1 MNLRYQETFCII
13 FLLCTSIT
21 LGEDFDFVSEAN
33 DDVEP
38 ISAEPLNVDS
48 QAKINNPKAGFGS
61 LPTTSTIQLSLILR
75 SKSWKHVQT
84 SLKQRTI
91 SKLAEYFLVPEDSFI
106 VEDVNSH
113 DRHTM
118 LENALKYEKKPPL
131 AGKSLGL
138 IGFPIEHGEKMSRSA
153 WQKVRNINK
162 QLAEI
167 RDITGMDFGWWII
180 WKSGPTEEWS
190 ADGQKNLARQ
200 KREVEL
206 DDDYTYDYDDDD
218 VADDDEGETTEVPHA
233 RRHHHGSS
241 EYSTKSVH
249 SSPTH
254 ATTNK
259 HTNNDGHD
267 GSEKHHHH
275 HHQQHQQQQHH
286 THHTNDG
293 KVVMEHGGGRG
304 GTSEHRKSP
313 VMVSVTS
320 PATTQTSPKRK
331 HTHGL
336 YDQVKERS
344 AKKQAA
350 AAAAAAHTHN
360 HQPPEQSAN
369 PATEA
374 TQAGGGSFAT
384 PPDLRESV
392 SQLESTISKTIANN
406 EQLKKDE
413 ETLLA
418 RKSKHKRIDIER
430 IVETELL
437 LPEIERLQDEVFRD
451 DYVIED
457 VVRGSKF
464 YDAST
469 EPQLDGVG
477 KFVPLEPQVDAG
489 KQLTSTSAASVNRAT
504 VRVTTVKP
512 VAAVTV
518 RDVTTA
524 SPITTTSKSVP
535 ALTTTTTEGTTQEAF
550 LTSTVPRRQPNEAA
564 QSYLTTKLPHP
575 AITPV
580 VSSIDADEDA
590 PSRSDT
596 TTTAIGTTTVA
607 PVPARKPP
615 GPTVTSSIF
624 PRNEEQPVTKSS
636 PTMAIA
642 TTPVFTGT
650 KMVATDS
657 VDLPTLPVTTIT
669 ASTTTTT
676 TTITEG
682 TTNSVA
688 SSASATN
695 TRSTNIVA
703 SVPLVKSDD
712 EATTRKT
719 AVVDVTVKTLTTPTA
734 TTVAPIEYPPPST
747 TTASS
752 PAITSTLA
760 SLPSVEM
767 DVDED
772 SFEAQHQYVDEVD
785 AKSSTFVSPELPPS
799 TTTGSSFAGEDVG
812 SRFVAYTITTISNV
826 PLTTAR
832 QQQDAN
838 RYEPHNRRPFG
849 RKMDEEYN
857 SEDEEE
863 HEEEEDIEED
873 EEDYFTQG
881 PTTTQRSVSTVTK
894 PTLGNA
900 EAEKE
905 IEYENYDDEYDD
917 EEEEGVVE
925 ITTISAQS
933 VPRAS
938 VTTTTTEQTAP
949 SSTEPSTTP
958 TTVALTTTT
967 TSTTTTTTT
976 TTTEA
981 PTTTPSTTTTTTTT
995 TETPMTTSTMLT
1007 TELDE
1012 PTNLPP
1018 TIRNR
1023 IPKQAIPAGK
1033 VFRYPVSLETFYDN
1047 EDGNN
1052 LRLELLDAR
1061 DQPLKPNSWIQF
1073 NEDTKE
1079 IYGLPLEKDVSRW
1092 SYKLRATDSGNLTV
1106 TEKVDLQVQQH
1117 KSHRS
1122 LNHEISLA
1130 LRLNRKFA
1138 SNVDWHIETARG
1150 IAVVLGDVTP
1160 SNIIVRD
1167 IRNSIQDPS
1176 LATFVYTNET
1186 LPKDRCP
1193 EEKLDEL
1200 VALLTEQALNDALN
1214 PDITVKSVQGQQIA
1228 QCTKPTIPKAKPTQS
1243 ISRNFAPQTRNQV
1256 DQVNAT
1262 VGHLLVF
1269 KVPADTFYDPEDGS
1283 DLKMK
1288 LLTTERHALD
1298 SYHWLQFD
1306 SKNQEFYG
1314 VPRNTDIGRKEY
1326 LLMAEDREGLT
1337 ATDALVVVVNS
1348 HHKRDYSVLFE
1359 LTLDITQEQFITAQV
1374 QRRFIERLAQVFGD
1388 ASTHYIKVHTIR
1400 PIHHTGQVQVSFF
1413 NTTLNRQQPR
1423 CPQEEIEALRNILLH
1438 QDSTIRA
1445 KVREILGQEFSL
1457 QNVSLVPLD
1466 NCHGFDTPHHATS
1479 EPEKAAP
1486 KPISKD
1492 DYLLTF
1498 VLPSVIIMVMLLIA
1512 AIIACILYK
1521 RRLTG
1526 KMELEYI
1533 NFKPIASSS
1542 SNPQGTDEE
1551 RKSFRSKGI
1560 PVIFQDELDEKPEIG
1575 NKSPVILKDEK
1586 PPLLPP
1592 SYSSTNNDGENED
1605 VDEYVPPQ
1613 PVIVGGRESRGKSP
1627 VTPSYRRPPPYVSP

>member
-21 LGEDFDFVSEAN
+21 LAEDFDFVPEQS

-38 ISAEPLNVDS
+38 IAAEPTKVDS
-48 QAKINNPKAGFGS
+48 QPKFSKAGVRC
-61 LPTTSTIQLSLILR
+61 LPTESTIQLSLILR
-75 SKSWKHVQT
+75 AKSWKHVQT

-91 SKLAEYFLVPEDSFI
+91 SKLAEYFLVPEESII
-106 VEDVNSH
+106 VRDATSNDLHKMVEK
-113 DRHTM
+113 
-118 LENALKYEKKPPL
+118 ALQHGKKPSRTV
-131 AGKSLGL
+131 GKSLGW
-138 IGFPIEHGEKMSRSA
+138 IGFPVGCGEKMSSSA
-153 WQKVRNINK
+153 KETVRNVNT
-162 QLAEI
+162 QLAEL
-167 RDITGMDFGWWII
+167 RDLTGMDFGWWII
-180 WKSGPTEEWS
+180 WKEQTGGAVAS
-190 ADGQKNLARQ
+190 DKRI
-200 KREVEL
+200 KREMDP
-206 DDDYTYDYDDDD
+206 DDDYYDYDDDE
-218 VADDDEGETTEVPHA
+218 AAEDDDEGETTEVPHA
-233 RRHHHGSS
+233 HRHHHGSS
-241 EYSTKSVH
+241 EQYSTKGEHH

-254 ATTNK
+254 PTNK
-259 HTNNDGHD
+259 HTTNNPDHTV
-267 GSEKHHHH
+267 ETH
-275 HHQQHQQQQHH
+275 HHQQHHHQQQHR
-286 THHTNDG
+286 HHASAE
-293 KVVMEHGGGRG
+293 KQAEPWPRG
-304 GTSEHRKSP
+304 GAATGEHRKSP
-313 VMVSVTS
+313 VMVSVTAPS
-320 PATTQTSPKRK
+320 ITAATTQPSQPKRK
-331 HTHGL
+331 HNHGL

-350 AAAAAAHTHN
+350 ALLAHTH
-360 HQPPEQSAN
+360 QSDRAFQ
-369 PATEA
+369 PATESSHMA
-374 TQAGGGSFAT
+374 DHPFT

-418 RKSKHKRIDIER
+418 RKAKHKRIDIER

-457 VVRGSKF
+457 VVRGPKF
-464 YDAST
+464 YDFST
-469 EPQLDGVG
+469 QPQLDR
-477 KFVPLEPQVDAG
+477 FVPLEPEPEKRQPA
-489 KQLTSTSAASVNRAT
+489 TSPTTTLPASVNRSP
-504 VRVTTVKP
+504 TTVKP
-512 VAAVTV
+512 QYVTV
-518 RDVTTA
+518 EKTTT
-524 SPITTTSKSVP
+524 PPMPTTSKQVP
-535 ALTTTTTEGTTQEAF
+535 ATTPNSKPRTSPTQAVST
-550 LTSTVPRRQPNEAA
+550 LTVPRRHTDE
-564 QSYLTTKLPHP
+564 SLFTTKLPHP

-596 TTTAIGTTTVA
+596 TTTIGTINPTA
-607 PVPARKPP
+607 QSRLVP
-615 GPTVTSSIF
+615 PTKLD
-624 PRNEEQPVTKSS
+624 P
-636 PTMAIA
+636 
-642 TTPVFTGT
+642 
-650 KMVATDS
+650 
-657 VDLPTLPVTTIT
+657 
-669 ASTTTTT
+669 STTTTT
-676 TTITEG
+676 TTLSSTPARSAAKTTTMTTITATATSARAKTIPTELIELQTSPATMPV
-682 TTNSVA
+682 TTTTTTTASTTSTTVSEEPTNPTATTTTTTTPA

-695 TRSTNIVA
+695 TRSTNLFA
-703 SVPLVKSDD
+703 SVPLVK
-712 EATTRKT
+712 
-719 AVVDVTVKTLTTPTA
+719 PT
-734 TTVAPIEYPPPST
+734 S
-747 TTASS
+747 
-752 PAITSTLA
+752 
-760 SLPSVEM
+760 
-767 DVDED
+767 
-772 SFEAQHQYVDEVD
+772 
-785 AKSSTFVSPELPPS
+785 
-799 TTTGSSFAGEDVG
+799 
-812 SRFVAYTITTISNV
+812 
-826 PLTTAR
+826 
-832 QQQDAN
+832 
-838 RYEPHNRRPFG
+838 
-849 RKMDEEYN
+849 
-857 SEDEEE
+857 
-863 HEEEEDIEED
+863 
-873 EEDYFTQG
+873 
-881 PTTTQRSVSTVTK
+881 TQRSVSTFTTPK
-894 PTLGNA
+894 QDN
-900 EAEKE
+900 EEEDKE
-905 IEYENYDDEYDD
+905 LEYENYDDEYDD
-917 EEEEGVVE
+917 EEEGAIEL
-925 ITTISAQS
+925 TTQPD
-933 VPRAS
+933 PRVLS
-938 VTTTTTEQTAP
+938 STTTTERPMP
-949 SSTEPSTTP
+949 SSTESSTTP
-958 TTVALTTTT
+958 TTVTMPTTTPSTTTTTTTEAPTTTTTTT

-976 TTTEA
+976 TTTTEA
-981 PTTTPSTTTTTTTT
+981 ST
-995 TETPMTTSTMLT
+995 TTSTMLT

-1018 TIRNR
+1018 IIRNR

-1033 VFRYPVSLETFYDN
+1033 VFRYQVPLETFHDN

-1052 LRLELLDAR
+1052 LSLELLDAR
-1061 DQPLKPNSWIQF
+1061 DQPLKPSSWIQF

-1092 SYKLRATDSGNLTV
+1092 PYKLRATDSGNLTV
-1106 TEKVDLQVQQH
+1106 TEKVDIQVQQH

-1150 IAVVLGDVTP
+1150 ISVVLGDVTL

-1200 VALLTEQALNDALN
+1200 VALLTEEALNDALN

-1228 QCTKPTIPKAKPTQS
+1228 QCTKVTPPKVKPTQS
-1243 ISRNFAPQTRNQV
+1243 IQRNYAPQTRNQV

-1269 KVPADTFYDPEDGS
+1269 KVPVDTFYDPEDGNE
-1283 DLKMK
+1283 LKMK
-1288 LLTTERHALD
+1288 LLTTDRNTLD
-1298 SYHWLQFD
+1298 PNHWLQFD

-1314 VPRNTDIGRKEY
+1314 VPRTNDIGRKEY

-1337 ATDALVVVVNS
+1337 ATDALVVVVNP

-1359 LTLDITQEQFITAQV
+1359 LTLDISHEQFNTAQV

-1388 ASTHYIKVHTIR
+1388 ASTHYIKIHHIR

-1413 NTTLNRQQPR
+1413 NTTLSRQHQR
-1423 CPQEEIEALRNILLH
+1423 CPQEEIETLRNILLH

-1498 VLPSVIIMVMLLIA
+1498 VLPSVIIIVMLLIA

-1533 NFKPIASSS
+1533 NFKPIASSSS

-1592 SYSSTNNDGENED
+1592 SYSSTNHDGDNED